1 MESLR
6 TLRDQILADLLPG
19 IIHEINNPLGA
30 IIMNLS
36 ITREDIAAWNQDG
49 VQPDTVMMLE
59 AITDMETASSRI
71 NDFLKA
77 MSYFCGARFLEDPA
91 DLDVPTYIR
100 YAMALAHNRY
110 KRVMPITFEAGTQAG
125 PIVQAPPALF
135 LLLLL
140 LAMEEAVGAQ
150 GERALRI
157 LTEAAGEK
165 IRISFARENLK
176 IDRPDERLV
185 ALCAQI
191 GVETHVRESGL
202 VLAVAPVFTAP
213 RLF

>member
-36 ITREDIAAWNQDG
+36 ITRDDIAAWNQDG

-71 NDFLKA
+71 NDYLRA
-77 MSYFCGARFLEDPA
+77 MSYFCGPRFLEDPA

-140 LAMEEAVGAQ
+140 LFGGLLAGGMRHLRVTGDPIPLCGALCFMTI
-150 GERALRI
+150 A
-157 LTEAAGEK
+157 
-165 IRISFARENLK
+165 ISVSGLDAISGVFLGLGFLGSRFSGMWMVRE
-176 IDRPDERLV
+176 V
-185 ALCAQI
+185 AL
-191 GVETHVRESGL
+191 T
-202 VLAVAPVFTAP
+202 P
-213 RLF
+213 